1 MNVDTT
7 YSPPVADIDRV
18 RSRALIAGVV
28 GLAGCGIGLLV
39 DRDHFFRAWLVAYM
53 LFLGIALG
61 SLALMMVQ
69 HLSGGVWG
77 VFRRIFEAS
86 SRTLPLLV
94 VLFVPVLLGIGT
106 LYPWSH
112 ADHVATD
119 EVLRHKSAY
128 LNPTFFVVRAVIY
141 FAGWWGIAT
150 LLNKWSRLQDSGD
163 LAVNTRIQRLSG
175 AGLVFYAL
183 AITFAGVDWIMS
195 LNPHWYSTIFGFLMM
210 GGQGL
215 AALAFT
221 IIVSTFLFKHEP
233 MSGLL
238 KPHHFHDLG
247 KLMFAFVMLWA
258 YFNFSQY
265 LLTFAANLVEEIP
278 YMITRTSNGWQYLAI
293 FLVTFHFFVPWL
305 LLLSRNL
312 KRTPYRLVVIAR
324 LDPVHALR
332 RSLHDGVAGVRRY
345 RRQPALA
352 RRRTREPLLRA
363 LARPRCTARDRWT
376 VALDVLRR
384 VASSDRCWQP
394 AIRICG
400 NRSKPREGPLMAHDP
415 HAAHASADD
424 EYLNPAAG
432 SGHEH
437 TDANVSMIV
446 QFAVWLTASA
456 VIVHILMWFTFAV
469 FVNLRE
475 NKARRSSRW
484 PSTGTTAAG
493 GPATSAETC

>member
-1 MNVDTT
+1 VNVDTT

-18 RSRALIAGVV
+18 RSKALIAGVI
-28 GLAGCGIGLLV
+28 GLVGCGIGLLV

-61 SLALMMVQ
+61 SLALMMIQ

-86 SRTLPLLV
+86 SRTLPLLA
-94 VLFVPVLLGIGT
+94 VLFVPVLLGIST

-112 ADHVATD
+112 PDHVAAD

-128 LNPTFFVVRAVIY
+128 LNTTFFVVRAVIY

-163 LAVNTRIQRLSG
+163 VAVNTRIQRLSG

-183 AITFAGVDWIMS
+183 AVTFAGIDWIMS

-221 IIVSTFLFKHEP
+221 VIVSTFLFKREP

-258 YFNFSQY
+258 YFSVSQ
-265 LLTFAANLVEEIP
+265 LLIIWSANLPEEVP
-278 YMITRTSNGWQYLAI
+278 FYLERLHGAWYPI
-293 FLVTFHFFVPWL
+293 SVILLFGHFALPFLI
-305 LLLSRNL
+305 LLSSSIKQNPDRVKWVALFILVMRVIDITWTIGPVFRHEGSALSWVDFAVVLGIGGIWLSLFFRNL
-312 KRTPYRLVVIAR
+312 
-324 LDPVHALR
+324 
-332 RSLHDGVAGVRRY
+332 AG
-345 RRQPALA
+345 
-352 RRRTREPLLRA
+352 RA
-363 LARPRCTARDRWT
+363 L
-376 VALDVLRR
+376 V
-384 VASSDRCWQP
+384 P
-394 AIRICG
+394 A
-400 NRSKPREGPLMAHDP
+400 KDP
-415 HAAHASADD
+415 YFKEAMVH
-424 EYLNPAAG
+424 G
-432 SGHEH
+432 GH
-437 TDANVSMIV
+437 
-446 QFAVWLTASA
+446 
-456 VIVHILMWFTFAV
+456 
-469 FVNLRE
+469 
-475 NKARRSSRW
+475 
-484 PSTGTTAAG
+484 
-493 GPATSAETC
+493 